1 MHPWYDNSI
10 MKIKQ
15 FTFSPFQE
23 NTYVAYTDTLEAV
36 IIDPGC
42 YSQSEENQLKS
53 FIESNGLNVKY
64 LVNTHLHLDH
74 AFGNSFVEDTW
85 NVKTSAHAGDAFW
98 LKGMAGQCRM
108 FGLELKR
115 PAPGISVELQEGDR
129 IELGAEGFDVL
140 HVPGHSPGS
149 IVLYN
154 PQGPFLFAG
163 DVLFEGSIGRTD
175 LQGGDYGQLIKGIQ
189 EKLLVL
195 PDETAV
201 YSGHGAATTIGREKA
216 SNPFL

>member
-1 MHPWYDNSI
+1 MHPWSDTNT
-10 MKIKQ
+10 MEIKQ
-15 FTFSPFQE
+15 FIFNPFQE
-23 NTYVAYTDTLEAV
+23 NTYVAYTDKLEAI

-42 YSQSEENQLKS
+42 YSTDEELLLRM
-53 FIESNGLNVKY
+53 FIESKGLKVLH

-74 AFGNSFVEDTW
+74 AFGNSFVEETW
-85 NVKTSAHAGDAFW
+85 NVKTEAHAGDAFW

-108 FGLELKR
+108 FGLELR
-115 PAPGISVELQEGDR
+115 NPAPSIQKELQEGDS
-129 IELGAEGFDVL
+129 ILLGSESFEVL

-154 PQGPFLFAG
+154 AKEHFLFAG
-163 DVLFEGSIGRTD
+163 DVLFENSIGRTD
-175 LQGGDYGQLIKGIQ
+175 LQGGNYGQLIKGIQ

-195 PDETAV
+195 PDETVV
-201 YSGHGAATTIGREKA
+201 YSGHGAATTIGKEKA

>member
-1 MHPWYDNSI
+1 ME
-10 MKIKQ
+10 IKQ
-15 FTFSPFQE
+15 FVFSPFQE
-23 NTYVAYTDTLEAV
+23 NTYVVYTDDLDAMIV
-36 IIDPGC
+36 DPGC
-42 YSQSEENQLKS
+42 YSTEEENKLRL
-53 FIESNGLNVKY
+53 FIESKGLKVTH

-74 AFGNSFVEDTW
+74 AFGNSFVEETW
-85 NVKTSAHAGDAFW
+85 NVKTEAHAGDAFW

-108 FGLELKR
+108 FGLDLR
-115 PAPGISVELQEGDR
+115 TPAPGISKELLEGDQ
-129 IELGAEGFDVL
+129 INLGKETFVVL

-154 PQGPFLFAG
+154 AKEHFLFAG

-175 LQGGDYGQLIKGIQ
+175 LQGGNYAQLIKGIQ

-195 PDETAV
+195 PNETII
-201 YSGHGAATTIGREKA
+201 YSGHGIPTTIGKEKA

>member
-1 MHPWYDNSI
+1 ME
-10 MKIKQ
+10 IKQ

-23 NTYVAYTDTLEAV
+23 NTYVVYTETLEAM

-42 YSQSEENQLKS
+42 YNEAEEKQLRL
-53 FIESNGLNVKY
+53 FIESKGLKVKF

-74 AFGNSFVEDTW
+74 AFGNSFVEETW
-85 NVKTSAHAGDAFW
+85 GVKTAAHTGDAFW

-108 FGLELKR
+108 FGLELKK
-115 PAPGISVELQEGDR
+115 PAPSIS
-129 IELGAEGFDVL
+129 IELNEGNQIALGEGSFEVL

-149 IVLYN
+149 IILYN
-154 PQGPFLFAG
+154 ANEHFLFAG

-175 LQGGDYGQLIKGIQ
+175 LQGGDYAQLIKGIQ

-195 PDETAV
+195 PDETVV
-201 YSGHGAATTIGREKA
+201 YSGHGAATTIGKEKA
-216 SNPFL
+216 TNPFL

>member
-1 MHPWYDNSI
+1 MPPWSDTNN

-23 NTYVAYTDTLEAV
+23 NTYVAYTDNLEAMV
-36 IIDPGC
+36 IDPGC
-42 YSQSEENQLKS
+42 YSTAEENQLRA
-53 FIESNGLNVKY
+53 FIESKGLKVVH

-74 AFGNSFVEDTW
+74 AFGNSFVEETW
-85 NVKTSAHAGDAFW
+85 NVLTSAHVDDAFW

-108 FGLELKR
+108 FGLELHK
-115 PAPGISVELQEGDR
+115 PAPMISHELHEGNQIR
-129 IELGAEGFDVL
+129 VGAETFEVL

-154 PQGPFLFAG
+154 AKEHFLFAG
-163 DVLFEGSIGRTD
+163 DVLFDGSIGRTD
-175 LQGGDYGQLIKGIQ
+175 LQGGNYAQLIKGIQ

-195 PDETAV
+195 PDETVV
-201 YSGHGAATTIGREKA
+201 YPGHGPATTISKERA
-216 SNPFL
+216 TNPFL

>member
-1 MHPWYDNSI
+1 

-23 NTYVAYTDTLEAV
+23 NTYVVFTDTKDAMIV
-36 IIDPGC
+36 DPGC
-42 YSQSEENQLKS
+42 YGSDEENQLRD
-53 FIESNGLNVKY
+53 FIVSNGLNVRY

-74 AFGNSFVEDTW
+74 AFGNSFVEETW
-85 NVKTSAHAGDAFW
+85 NVKTSANAGDAFW

-108 FGLELKR
+108 FGLELHK
-115 PAPGISVELQEGDR
+115 PAPGISNELKEGDHLQ
-129 IELGAEGFDVL
+129 LGAETFEIL

-154 PQGPFLFAG
+154 AQEHFLFAG

-175 LQGGDYGQLIKGIQ
+175 LQGGDYAQLIKGIQ
-189 EKLLVL
+189 DKLLVL
-195 PDETAV
+195 PDETVV
-201 YSGHGAATTIGREKA
+201 YSGHGSATTIGREKA

>member
-1 MHPWYDNSI
+1 ME
-10 MKIKQ
+10 IKQ
-15 FTFSPFQE
+15 FVFSPFQE
-23 NTYVAYTDTLEAV
+23 NTYVAYTDTLEAM

-42 YSQSEENQLKS
+42 YSTQEEKQLRM
-53 FIESNGLNVKY
+53 FIESKGLKVTH
-64 LVNTHLHLDH
+64 LINTHLHLDH
-74 AFGNSFVEDTW
+74 AFGNSFVEETW
-85 NVKTSAHAGDAFW
+85 NVKTEAHAGDAFW

-108 FGLELKR
+108 FGLELR
-115 PAPGISVELQEGDR
+115 NPAPDISKELQEGDV
-129 IELGAEGFDVL
+129 IGLGSETFEVL

-154 PQGPFLFAG
+154 AKAHILFAG

-175 LQGGDYGQLIKGIQ
+175 LQGGNYSQLIKGIQ

-195 PDETAV
+195 PDETIV
-201 YSGHGAATTIGREKA
+201 YSGHGSTTTIGKEKV

>member
-1 MHPWYDNSI
+1 ME
-10 MKIKQ
+10 IKQ
-15 FTFSPFQE
+15 FVFSPFQE
-23 NTYVAYTDTLEAV
+23 NTYVAYTDNLEAM

-42 YSQSEENQLKS
+42 YSTQEENQLRM
-53 FIESNGLNVKY
+53 FVESKGLKVLH

-74 AFGNSFVEDTW
+74 AFGNSFVEETW
-85 NVKTSAHAGDAFW
+85 NVKTEAHAGDDFW

-108 FGLELKR
+108 FGLELRK
-115 PAPGISVELQEGDR
+115 PAPDISLELKEGDR
-129 IELGAEGFDVL
+129 INLGAETFEVL

-154 PQGPFLFAG
+154 AKAHVLFAG

-175 LQGGDYGQLIKGIQ
+175 LQGGNYVQLIKGIQ

-195 PDETAV
+195 PDETVV
-201 YSGHGAATTIGREKA
+201 YSGHGSATTIGKEKA

>member
-1 MHPWYDNSI
+1 

-23 NTYVAYTDTLEAV
+23 NTYVAYTDHQEAM

-42 YSQSEENQLKS
+42 YNTAEENQLRA
-53 FIESNGLNVKY
+53 FIESNGLKVVH

-74 AFGNSFVEDTW
+74 AFGNSFVEETW
-85 NVKTSAHAGDAFW
+85 NVRTSAHEGDAFW

-108 FGLELKR
+108 FGLELR
-115 PAPGISVELQEGDR
+115 SPAPSITNVLQEGDQ
-129 IELGAEGFDVL
+129 IKLGAETFEVL

-154 PQGPFLFAG
+154 AQAHILFAG
-163 DVLFEGSIGRTD
+163 DVLFDGSIGRTD
-175 LQGGDYGQLIKGIQ
+175 LQGGDYAQLIKGIQ
-189 EKLLVL
+189 EKILVL
-195 PDETAV
+195 PDETVV
-201 YSGHGAATTIGREKA
+201 YSGHGPATTIGKEKT

>member
-1 MHPWYDNSI
+1 MEV
-10 MKIKQ
+10 KQ

-23 NTYVAYTDTLEAV
+23 NTYVAYTENLDAI

-42 YSQSEENQLKS
+42 YNEVEENQLRS
-53 FIESNGLNVKY
+53 FIESKGLKVTH

-74 AFGNSFVEDTW
+74 AFGNSFVEETW
-85 NVKTSAHAGDAFW
+85 GVRTSAHTGDAFW

-108 FGLELKR
+108 FGLELKK
-115 PAPGISVELQEGDR
+115 PAPSIHTELNEGDQLS
-129 IELGAEGFDVL
+129 LGCESFEIL

-149 IVLYN
+149 IVLYDATDHLM
-154 PQGPFLFAG
+154 FVG

-175 LQGGDYGQLIKGIQ
+175 LQGGDYAQLIKGIQ

-195 PDETAV
+195 PDETVV
-201 YSGHGAATTIGREKA
+201 YSGHGPATTIGREKA
-216 SNPFL
+216 TNPFL

>member
-1 MHPWYDNSI
+1 ME
-10 MKIKQ
+10 IKQ
-15 FTFSPFQE
+15 FVFSPFQE
-23 NTYVAYTDTLEAV
+23 NTYVVYTDDLYAMIV
-36 IIDPGC
+36 DPGC
-42 YSQSEENQLKS
+42 YSTEEENKLRL
-53 FIESNGLNVKY
+53 FIESKGLKVTH

-74 AFGNSFVEDTW
+74 AFGNSFVEETW
-85 NVKTSAHAGDAFW
+85 NVKTEAHAGDAFW

-108 FGLELKR
+108 FGLDLR
-115 PAPGISVELQEGDR
+115 APAPGISKELLEGDQ
-129 IELGAEGFDVL
+129 ISLGNETFNVL

-154 PQGPFLFAG
+154 AKEHFLFAG

-175 LQGGDYGQLIKGIQ
+175 LQGGNYAQLIKGIQ

-195 PDETAV
+195 PNETII
-201 YSGHGAATTIGREKA
+201 YSGHGIPTTIGKEKS

>member
-1 MHPWYDNSI
+1 

-15 FTFSPFQE
+15 FAFSPFQE
-23 NTYVAYTDTLEAV
+23 NTYVAYTDSKEAM

-42 YSQSEENQLKS
+42 YSTTEEDQLRT
-53 FIESNGLNVKY
+53 FIESNGLKVVY

-74 AFGNSFVEDTW
+74 AFGNSFVEETW
-85 NVKTSAHAGDAFW
+85 NVRTAAHAGDSFW

-108 FGLELKR
+108 FGLELRK
-115 PAPGISVELQEGDR
+115 PAPGIGIELHEGDR
-129 IELGAEGFDVL
+129 IPLGSESFEVL

-154 PQGPFLFAG
+154 GQHHILFAG

-189 EKLLVL
+189 EKMLVL
-195 PDETAV
+195 PDETVV
-201 YSGHGAATTIGREKA
+201 YSGHGAATTIGKEKA

>member
-1 MHPWYDNSI
+1 MHHWFDINI
-10 MKIKQ
+10 MEIKQ

-23 NTYVAYTDTLEAV
+23 NTYVAYTNELEAI

-42 YSQSEENQLKS
+42 YSTAEENQLRS
-53 FIESNGLNVKY
+53 FIESKGLKIKY

-74 AFGNSFVEDTW
+74 AFGNTFVEETW
-85 NVKTSAHAGDAFW
+85 NVKTAAHAGDAFW

-108 FGLELKR
+108 FGLEMNR
-115 PAPGISVELQEGDR
+115 PAPTITLELKEGDVLN
-129 IELGAEGFDVL
+129 LGKDSFEVL

-149 IVLYN
+149 IVLHHEKDHVV
-154 PQGPFLFAG
+154 FVG

-175 LQGGDYGQLIKGIQ
+175 LQGGDYGQLIRGIQ

-195 PDETAV
+195 PDETVV
-201 YSGHGAATTIGREKA
+201 YSGHGTATTIGRERS

>member
-1 MHPWYDNSI
+1 

-23 NTYVAYTDTLEAV
+23 NTYVVYTDHQEAM

-42 YSQSEENQLKS
+42 YSTAEENQLRT
-53 FIESNGLNVKY
+53 FIESNGLIVVH

-74 AFGNSFVEDTW
+74 AFGNSFVEETW
-85 NVKTSAHAGDAFW
+85 KVRTSAHEGDEFW

-108 FGLELKR
+108 FGLELR
-115 PAPGISVELQEGDR
+115 NPAPGITNVLREGDQ
-129 IELGAEGFDVL
+129 IALGTETFEVL

-154 PQGPFLFAG
+154 AQSNILFAG

-175 LQGGDYGQLIKGIQ
+175 LQGGDYAQLIKGIQ
-189 EKLLVL
+189 EKMLIL
-195 PDETAV
+195 PDETVV
-201 YSGHGAATTIGREKA
+201 YSGHGPATTIGKEKA

>member
-1 MHPWYDNSI
+1 ME
-10 MKIKQ
+10 IKQ
-15 FTFSPFQE
+15 FVFSPFQE
-23 NTYVAYTDTLEAV
+23 NTYVAYTDNLEAI

-42 YSQSEENQLKS
+42 YSTDEENQLRL
-53 FIESNGLNVKY
+53 FIESKGLNVKH

-74 AFGNSFVEDTW
+74 AFGNSFVEKTW
-85 NVKTSAHAGDAFW
+85 NVVTEAHAGDAFW

-108 FGLELKR
+108 FGLELR
-115 PAPGISVELQEGDR
+115 NPAPGIGKELQEGDQ
-129 IELGAEGFDVL
+129 IHLGMETLEIL

-154 PQGPFLFAG
+154 AKAHVLFVG
-163 DVLFEGSIGRTD
+163 DVLFENSIGRTD
-175 LQGGDYGQLIKGIQ
+175 LQGGDYAQLIKGIQ

-195 PDETAV
+195 PDETVV
-201 YSGHGAATTIGREKA
+201 YSGHGSATTIGKEKA

>member
-1 MHPWYDNSI
+1 ME
-10 MKIKQ
+10 IKQ
-15 FTFSPFQE
+15 FVFSPFQE
-23 NTYVAYTDTLEAV
+23 NTYVAFTDTLEAM

-42 YSQSEENQLKS
+42 YSTEEEKQLRL
-53 FIESNGLNVKY
+53 FIEDKGLNVTH

-74 AFGNSFVEDTW
+74 AFGNSFVEKTW
-85 NVKTSAHAGDAFW
+85 NVKTEAHAGDAFW

-108 FGLELKR
+108 FGLEMR
-115 PAPGISVELQEGDR
+115 NPAPDISKELQEGDS
-129 IELGAEGFDVL
+129 IELGSEIFEVL

-154 PQGPFLFAG
+154 AKAHVLFVG

-175 LQGGDYGQLIKGIQ
+175 LQGGNYTQLIKGIQ
-189 EKLLVL
+189 DKLLVL
-195 PDETAV
+195 PDETVV
-201 YSGHGAATTIGREKA
+201 YSGHGSATTIGKEKA

>member
-1 MHPWYDNSI
+1 ME
-10 MKIKQ
+10 IKQ
-15 FTFSPFQE
+15 FSFSPFQE
-23 NTYVAYTDTLEAV
+23 NTYVAYTDNLEAMIV
-36 IIDPGC
+36 DPGC
-42 YSQSEENQLKS
+42 YSTVEEEQLRA
-53 FIESNGLNVKY
+53 FIESKALKVKH

-85 NVKTSAHAGDAFW
+85 NVKTSAHTGDAFW

-108 FGLELKR
+108 FGLELRK
-115 PAPGISVELQEGDR
+115 PTPGISIELHEGDQ
-129 IELGAEGFDVL
+129 IQLGTESFEVL

-149 IVLYN
+149 VVLYN
-154 PQGPFLFAG
+154 AKDHFLFAG

-175 LQGGDYGQLIKGIQ
+175 LQGGDYAQLIKGIQ

-195 PDETAV
+195 PDETVV
-201 YSGHGAATTIGREKA
+201 YSGHGSATTIGREKA

>member
-1 MHPWYDNSI
+1 ME
-10 MKIKQ
+10 IKQ

-23 NTYVAYTDTLEAV
+23 NTYVAYAENRDAI

-42 YSQSEENQLKS
+42 YSPSEEIALKA
-53 FIESNGLNVKY
+53 FIDSKGLNVKY
-64 LVNTHLHLDH
+64 LINTHLHLDH
-74 AFGNSFVEDTW
+74 AFGNYFVESTW
-85 NVKTSAHAGDAFW
+85 KVGTSAHSGDAFW

-108 FGLELKR
+108 FGLELR
-115 PAPGISVELQEGDR
+115 NPAPNIVHELNEGDR
-129 IELGAEGFDVL
+129 ISLGNEYLEVL

-149 IVLYN
+149 IVLFN
-154 PQGPFLFAG
+154 PVGHVLFAG

-175 LQGGDYGQLIKGIQ
+175 LQGGDYGQLIKGIT

-195 PDETAV
+195 PDETVV
-201 YSGHGAATTIGREKA
+201 YSGHGPATSIGKEKV

>member
-1 MHPWYDNSI
+1 ME
-10 MKIKQ
+10 IKQ
-15 FTFSPFQE
+15 FVFSPFQE
-23 NTYVAYTDTLEAV
+23 NTYVAFTDTLEAM

-42 YSQSEENQLKS
+42 YSTEEEKQLRL
-53 FIESNGLNVKY
+53 FIEDKGLNVTH

-74 AFGNSFVEDTW
+74 AFGNSFVEKTW
-85 NVKTSAHAGDAFW
+85 NVKTEAHAGDAFW

-108 FGLELKR
+108 FGLEMR
-115 PAPGISVELQEGDR
+115 NPAPDISKELQEGDT
-129 IELGAEGFDVL
+129 IELGTETFEVL

-154 PQGPFLFAG
+154 AQEHFLFAG

-175 LQGGDYGQLIKGIQ
+175 LQGGDYAQLIKGIQ
-189 EKLLVL
+189 DKLLVL
-195 PDETAV
+195 PDETVV
-201 YSGHGAATTIGREKA
+201 YSGHGSATTIGREKA

>member
-1 MHPWYDNSI
+1 ME
-10 MKIKQ
+10 IKQ
-15 FTFSPFQE
+15 FVFSPFQE
-23 NTYVAYTDTLEAV
+23 NTYVAFTDTLEAM

-42 YSQSEENQLKS
+42 YSTEEEQQLRL
-53 FIESNGLNVKY
+53 FIEAKGLNVIH

-74 AFGNSFVEDTW
+74 AFGNSFVEKTW
-85 NVKTSAHAGDAFW
+85 NVKTEAHAGDAFW

-108 FGLELKR
+108 FGLEMR
-115 PAPGISVELQEGDR
+115 NPAPDISKELQEGDT
-129 IELGAEGFDVL
+129 IELGTETFEVL

-154 PQGPFLFAG
+154 AKVHVLFAG

-175 LQGGDYGQLIKGIQ
+175 LQGGNYTQLIKGIQ
-189 EKLLVL
+189 DKLLVL
-195 PDETAV
+195 PDETVV
-201 YSGHGAATTIGREKA
+201 YSGHGSATTIGKEKA

>member
-1 MHPWYDNSI
+1 ME
-10 MKIKQ
+10 IKQ
-15 FTFSPFQE
+15 FVFSPFQE
-23 NTYVAYTDTLEAV
+23 NTYVAYTDTLEAM

-42 YSQSEENQLKS
+42 YSTQEEKQLRM
-53 FIESNGLNVKY
+53 FIESKGLKVIH
-64 LVNTHLHLDH
+64 LINTHLHLDH
-74 AFGNSFVEDTW
+74 AFGNSFVEETW
-85 NVKTSAHAGDAFW
+85 NVKTEAHAGDAFW

-108 FGLELKR
+108 FGLELR
-115 PAPGISVELQEGDR
+115 NPAPDISKELQEGDV
-129 IELGAEGFDVL
+129 IGLGSETFEVL

-154 PQGPFLFAG
+154 AKAHILFAG

-175 LQGGDYGQLIKGIQ
+175 LQGGNYSQLIKGIQ

-195 PDETAV
+195 PDETIV
-201 YSGHGAATTIGREKA
+201 YSGHGSTTTIGKEKV

>member
-1 MHPWYDNSI
+1 MN
-10 MKIKQ
+10 IKQ

-23 NTYVAYTDTLEAV
+23 NTYVAYTDTKEAI

-42 YSQSEENQLKS
+42 NSPEEENLLRA
-53 FIESNGLNVKY
+53 FIENNDLKVVH

-74 AFGNSFVEDTW
+74 AFGNTFVEKTW
-85 NVKTSAHAGDAFW
+85 NVETSAHPGDAFW

-108 FGLELKR
+108 FGLELR
-115 PAPGISVELQEGDR
+115 NPAPGITHELQEGDL
-129 IELGAEGFDVL
+129 ISMGEEAFVVL

-149 IVLYN
+149 IVLYDAKSHI
-154 PQGPFLFAG
+154 LFAG
-163 DVLFEGSIGRTD
+163 DVLFENSIGRTD
-175 LQGGDYGQLIKGIQ
+175 LQGGNYAQLIKGIQ

-195 PDETAV
+195 PAETVV
-201 YSGHGAATTIGREKA
+201 YSGHGPATTIGREKA

>member
-1 MHPWYDNSI
+1 ME
-10 MKIKQ
+10 IKQ

-23 NTYVAYTDTLEAV
+23 NTYVAYTDDLEAI

-42 YSQSEENQLKS
+42 YSPAEEKQLQQ
-53 FIESNGLNVKY
+53 FIVSMGLNVKY

-74 AFGNSFVEDTW
+74 AFGNTFVEETF
-85 NVKTSAHAGDAFW
+85 NVKTSAHVGDAFW

-115 PAPGISVELQEGDR
+115 PAPSITHELKEGDR
-129 IELGAEGFDVL
+129 INLGTETFEIL

-149 IVLYN
+149 IVLHN
-154 PQGPFLFAG
+154 SKEQILFVG

-175 LQGGDYGQLIKGIQ
+175 LQGGDYGQLIRGIQ
-189 EKLLVL
+189 EKLLAL
-195 PDETAV
+195 PDETIV
-201 YSGHGAATTIGREKA
+201 YSGHGAATTIGRERR

>member
-1 MHPWYDNSI
+1 

-23 NTYVAYTDTLEAV
+23 NTYVAYTDNLEAM

-42 YSQSEENQLKS
+42 YSTAEENQLRA
-53 FIESNGLNVKY
+53 FIESNSLKVVH

-74 AFGNSFVEDTW
+74 AFGNSFVEETW
-85 NVKTSAHAGDAFW
+85 NAKTSAHTGDDFW

-108 FGLELKR
+108 FGLELR
-115 PAPGISVELQEGDR
+115 NPAPGITNVLQDGDR
-129 IELGAEGFDVL
+129 ICLGAETFEVL

-154 PQGPFLFAG
+154 AKEHFLFAG
-163 DVLFEGSIGRTD
+163 DVLFENGIGRTD
-175 LQGGDYGQLIKGIQ
+175 LQGGNYAQLIKGIQ
-189 EKLLVL
+189 EKMLIL
-195 PDETAV
+195 PDETVV
-201 YSGHGAATTIGREKA
+201 YSGHGPATTIGKEKA

>member
-1 MHPWYDNSI
+1 MPLWSDSI
-10 MKIKQ
+10 NMEIKQ
-15 FTFSPFQE
+15 FEFSPFQE
-23 NTYVAYTDTLEAV
+23 NTYVAYTDKLEAI

-42 YSQSEENQLKS
+42 YNTNEENQLRM
-53 FIESNGLNVKY
+53 FIESKGLKVLH

-74 AFGNSFVEDTW
+74 AFGNSFVEKTW
-85 NVKTSAHAGDAFW
+85 NVKTEAHAGDAFW

-108 FGLELKR
+108 FGLELR
-115 PAPGISVELQEGDR
+115 NPAPGIGLELQEGDS
-129 IELGAEGFDVL
+129 IHLGSETFEVL

-154 PQGPFLFAG
+154 AKEHFLFAG
-163 DVLFEGSIGRTD
+163 DVLFENSIGRTD
-175 LQGGDYGQLIKGIQ
+175 LQGGNYAQLIKGIQ

-195 PDETAV
+195 PDETVV
-201 YSGHGAATTIGREKA
+201 YSGHGATTTIGKEKA

>member
-1 MHPWYDNSI
+1 MV
-10 MKIKQ
+10 IKQ

-23 NTYVAYTDTLEAV
+23 NTYIAYTKNLEAMIV
-36 IIDPGC
+36 DPGC
-42 YSQSEENQLKS
+42 YNIVEENQLRN
-53 FIESNGLNVKY
+53 FIESNGLIVKH

-74 AFGNSFVEDTW
+74 AFGNSFVEETW
-85 NVKTSAHAGDAFW
+85 NVKTAAHPGDAFW

-108 FGLELKR
+108 FGLELKK
-115 PAPGISVELQEGDR
+115 PAPAISLELQEGDR
-129 IELGAEGFDVL
+129 ISLGDESFEVL

-149 IVLYN
+149 IVLYDA
-154 PQGPFLFAG
+154 QSHCLFAG

-175 LQGGDYGQLIKGIQ
+175 LQGGDYSQLIKGIQ

-195 PDETAV
+195 PDETVV
-201 YSGHGAATTIGREKA
+201 YSGHGNATTIGKEKV